1 MKNSFLKLLLILVIV
16 FFGFTKILSD
26 ELKFEG
32 SVIELLKNGNEI
44 KGSGGIKITTKD
56 NIKITA
62 DRFNYNKLKLILIA
76 KGNVKVLTEDNLE
89 ILADKIEHNEKQSI
103 LIAAGNAKITDPTSG
118 IQIQSDKFTYNK
130 MSEIILSNKK
140 TIAKDKYE
148 NYFELEGFEY
158 FVLKKNIKTKKV
170 MILDNKKNRY
180 DINFAMINLIT
191 DEVIGKDLKIDFIND
206 LFNNDENQP
215 RLKGNYLYL
224 TKDKSIIKNAVFTNC
239 KKREKCPPWTL
250 KAKEITHD
258 RNKKM
263 IFYKNAWLNLYDKPV
278 LYFPKFFH
286 PDPTVKR
293 QSGFLIPKISNTTSL
308 GSALILPYYYVVAG
322 NRDATFTPNLYSNGN
337 FMLQT
342 EYREVKKNRKNIAD
356 LSFKDDSINN
366 KSYSHIFYNSISS
379 LDINKLDV
387 SGIEFNIE
395 TTSSND
401 YLKTHKMKSPL
412 INNTSTLNSY
422 LNFSGYTDDLTME
435 VDFDI
440 YENLTKNKNSDKFEY
455 ISSYQ
460 FSKFLKNNIEFNLSG
475 FQKQFDTNVSETIL
489 VNDASYTSNL
499 RLSKTGF
506 ETNYELFF
514 KNVLTN
520 TNNSTSHKDYEDARL
535 YSTLKYNSSYPLI
548 NKGSKYDNYITP
560 KLSFMFSPT
569 KTRDLSDRDERLAI
583 DNIYSANRTG
593 SNDTL
598 EGGESLTVGSEYKFL
613 NKNDSE
619 LLRLNLATV
628 LRNNRNLD
636 LPKTSKLGEKY
647 SDIVGELN
655 IEPNDNINFNY
666 DFSLDKSLNRANYNF
681 VDASF
686 NVNNFVTTFEFLEE
700 NNEIGSESYIGNKT
714 KYSLND
720 SQILSFSTR
729 KNRKTDLTEFYNLLY
744 QYQNDCLIASIEYN
758 KDYYSDG
765 ELQPNE
771 EIYFSFT
778 ITPFATIKSP
788 SIGK

>member
-1 MKNSFLKLLLILVIV
+1 MVVFL
-16 FFGFTKILSD
+16 GSTKILSD

-32 SVIELLKNGNEI
+32 SVIELLKDGNEI
-44 KGSGGIKITTKD
+44 KGSGGIKIITKD

-62 DRFNYNKLKLILIA
+62 DKFNYNKLKLILIA

-89 ILADKIEHNEKQSI
+89 ILADKIEYNEKQSI
-103 LIAAGNAKITDPTSG
+103 LIAAGNTKITDPTSG
-118 IQIQSDKFTYNK
+118 IQIQNEKFTYNM

-140 TIAKDKYE
+140 TTAKDKYE

-158 FVLKKNIKTKKV
+158 FVLKQNLKTKKV

-191 DEVIGKDLKIDFIND
+191 DEVIGKDLKIDFINN
-206 LFNNDENQP
+206 LFNNDENEP

-258 RNKKM
+258 RNKK
-263 IFYKNAWLNLYDKPV
+263 IIHYKNAWLNLYDKPV

-293 QSGFLIPKISNTTSL
+293 QSGFLIPKVSNTTSL
-308 GSALILPYYYVVAG
+308 GSALVLPYYYVVSG
-322 NRDATFTPNLYSNGN
+322 NKDVTLTPNLYSNGN

-342 EYREVKKNRKNIAD
+342 EYRAVKKNNKAIAD
-356 LSFKDDSINN
+356 LSFKDDKKNN
-366 KSYSHIFYNSISS
+366 KSYSHIFYNSKSN
-379 LDINKLDV
+379 LDINKLDI
-387 SGIEFNIE
+387 SEINFNIE
-395 TTSSND
+395 TVSSND
-401 YLKTHKMKSPL
+401 YLKTHKMKSSL
-412 INNTSTLNSY
+412 INNVSTLNSY
-422 LNFSGYTDDLTME
+422 LNFSGYTDDLVME

-440 YENLTKNKNSDKFEY
+440 YENLAKNKNSDKFEY

-460 FSKFLKNNIEFNLSG
+460 FSKFLKNNIEFSFSG
-475 FQKQFDTNVSETIL
+475 FQKQYDTNVSETIL
-489 VNDASYTSNL
+489 VNDTNYTSNL
-499 RLSKTGF
+499 RLSKSGL
-506 ETNYELFF
+506 ETNYELLF
-514 KNVLTN
+514 KNVLTDS
-520 TNNSTSHKDYEDARL
+520 NNSINYKDYENSRL
-535 YSTLKYNSSYPLI
+535 YSALKYNSSYPLI
-548 NKGSKYDNYITP
+548 NEGSKYDNYLTP

-569 KTRDLSDRDERLAI
+569 KTFDLSDRYERLSI

-619 LLRLNLATV
+619 LLKLNLATV
-628 LRNNRNLD
+628 LRNSRNLD
-636 LPKTSKLGEKY
+636 LPETSKLGEKY

-655 IEPNDNINFNY
+655 IKPTDNINFNY

-681 VDASF
+681 IDANL
-686 NVNNFVTTFEFLEE
+686 NVNNFVTSFEYLEE
-700 NNEIGSESYIGNKT
+700 NNEIGNDSYIGNKT
-714 KYSLND
+714 KYSFND

-729 KNRKTDLTEFYNLLY
+729 KNRKTNLTEFYNLLY

-765 ELQPNE
+765 ELQPSE

-778 ITPFATIKSP
+778 ITPFATVKSP
-788 SIGK
+788 SIAK

>member
-1 MKNSFLKLLLILVIV
+1 MVVFL
-16 FFGFTKILSD
+16 GSTKILSD

-32 SVIELLKNGNEI
+32 SVIELLKDGNEI
-44 KGSGGIKITTKD
+44 KGSGGIKIITKD

-62 DRFNYNKLKLILIA
+62 DKFNYNKLKLILIA

-89 ILADKIEHNEKQSI
+89 ILADKIEYNEKQSI
-103 LIAAGNAKITDPTSG
+103 LIAAGNTKITDPTSG
-118 IQIQSDKFTYNK
+118 IQIQNEKFTYNM

-140 TIAKDKYE
+140 TTAKDKYE

-158 FVLKKNIKTKKV
+158 FVLKQNLKTKKV

-191 DEVIGKDLKIDFIND
+191 DEVIGKDLKIDFINN
-206 LFNNDENQP
+206 LFNNDENEP

-258 RNKKM
+258 RNKK
-263 IFYKNAWLNLYDKPV
+263 IIHYKSAWLNLYDKPV

-293 QSGFLIPKISNTTSL
+293 QSGFLIPKVSNTTSL
-308 GSALILPYYYVVAG
+308 GSALVLPYYYVVSG
-322 NRDATFTPNLYSNGN
+322 NKDVTLTPNLYSNGN

-342 EYREVKKNRKNIAD
+342 EYRAVKKNNKAIAD
-356 LSFKDDSINN
+356 LSFKDDKKNN
-366 KSYSHIFYNSISS
+366 KSYSHIFYNSKSN
-379 LDINKLDV
+379 LDINKLDI
-387 SGIEFNIE
+387 SEINFNIE
-395 TTSSND
+395 TVSSND
-401 YLKTHKMKSPL
+401 YLKTHKMKSSL
-412 INNTSTLNSY
+412 INNVSTLNSY
-422 LNFSGYTDDLTME
+422 LNFSGYTDDLVME

-440 YENLTKNKNSDKFEY
+440 YENLAKNKNSDKFEY

-460 FSKFLKNNIEFNLSG
+460 FSKFLKNNIEFSFSG
-475 FQKQFDTNVSETIL
+475 FQKQYDTNVSETIL
-489 VNDASYTSNL
+489 VNDTNYTSNL
-499 RLSKTGF
+499 RLSKSGL
-506 ETNYELFF
+506 ETNYELLF
-514 KNVLTN
+514 KNVLTDS
-520 TNNSTSHKDYEDARL
+520 NNSINYKDYENSRL
-535 YSTLKYNSSYPLI
+535 YSALKYNSSYPLI
-548 NKGSKYDNYITP
+548 NEGSKYDNYLTP

-569 KTRDLSDRDERLAI
+569 KTFDLSDRYERLSI

-619 LLRLNLATV
+619 LLKLNLATV
-628 LRNNRNLD
+628 LRNSRNLD
-636 LPKTSKLGEKY
+636 LPETSKLGEKY

-655 IEPNDNINFNY
+655 IKPTDNINFNY

-681 VDASF
+681 IDANL
-686 NVNNFVTTFEFLEE
+686 NVNNFVTSFEYLEE
-700 NNEIGSESYIGNKT
+700 NNEIGNDSYIGNKT
-714 KYSLND
+714 KYSFND

-729 KNRKTDLTEFYNLLY
+729 KNRKTNLTEFYNLLY

-765 ELQPNE
+765 ELQPSE

-778 ITPFATIKSP
+778 ITPFATVKSP
-788 SIGK
+788 SIAK